1 MNCDRCGSD
10 EAVVRFIPA
19 WGQDMALCD
28 PCLEVVRSEAEWEMW
43 LPSPAAD
50 FLFGLGV
57 PSPLIRIAQRGEG
70 PVCPV
75 CGTNWSDFAQAERL
89 GCPTCYEVFEDHLR
103 LFYRF
108 HE

>member
-19 WGQDMALCD
+19 WGQEMTLCD

-43 LPSPAAD
+43 LPSP
-50 FLFGLGV
+50 
-57 PSPLIRIAQRGEG
+57 LIRIAQRGEG
-70 PVCPV
+70 PVCPE
-75 CGTNWSDFAQAERL
+75 CGTSWSDFAQAERL
-89 GCPTCYEVFEDHLR
+89 GCPTCYEVFDDHLR